1 MKRLWFFSDIFLMVY
16 HTFKKKT
23 FQSCQ
28 DADLVLST
36 EQSSPHYPSF
46 RTIKNVD
53 YSGSKQFIMTLQN
66 EEQREISCHYLP
78 QINLKISDHDERIQ
92 IQSSLASKKH
102 SREISHLVAGERSSL
117 QKTAKLTSK
126 RGSQNQEIGL
136 LRNHHTGQHVQI
148 MHKLSGTW
156 LMRTRHSYGARV
168 APCR

>member
-1 MKRLWFFSDIFLMVY
+1 MKWLQFLVIYFLMVY
-16 HTFKKKT
+16 HTFKKKKT

-92 IQSSLASKKH
+92 IQSSLASKKC
-102 SREISHLVAGERSSL
+102 SREISHLVVGERSSL

-126 RGSQNQEIGL
+126 RDHRI
-136 LRNHHTGQHVQI
+136 R
-148 MHKLSGTW
+148 KLAS
-156 LMRTRHSYGARV
+156 
-168 APCR
+168 